1 MKISIVTIT
10 YNAEKVLQRTLDSVR
25 SQTYRN
31 IEHLIIDGASKDGTL
46 ELVRSYEL
54 GVKDYEVR
62 VVSEP
67 DRGIYDAMNKGLR
80 IATGDYIV
88 YMNAG
93 DTFHEKETLESL
105 TPSLTPSPP
114 LQRARGK
121 PMAERGDSSLIT
133 LHSSLPAVLYGDTNI
148 VDSEGHFL
156 RKRHLSVP
164 DHLTWRSFKY
174 GMLVCHQAFYARL
187 DIARDIPYD
196 LQYRHSAD
204 VDWCIRVMKEA
215 ERRHLTLQRVPGVV
229 ADFMDGGN
237 TSQNHRAS
245 LKERFTVMRRHY
257 GLFTTL
263 VMHVWFVIRSI
274 LSRP

>member
-1 MKISIVTIT
+1 MKISVVTIT
-10 YNAEKVLQRTLDSVR
+10 YNAAKVLQRTLDSVS

-46 ELVRSYEL
+46 DIVRSYEL
-54 GVKDYEVR
+54 RVRSEESGVRSYEVR

-67 DRGIYDAMNKGLR
+67 DRGIYDAMNKGLCL
-80 IATGDYIV
+80 ATGDYIV
-88 YMNAG
+88 FMNAG
-93 DTFHEKETLESL
+93 DTFHDKDTLESL
-105 TPSLTPSPP
+105 TPDPSP
-114 LQRARGK
+114 K
-121 PMAERGDSSLIT
+121 ERGDSSLFT
-133 LHSSLPAVLYGDTNI
+133 LHSSLPAVLYGDTDI
-148 VDSEGHFL
+148 VDSEGRFL

-164 DHLTWRSFKY
+164 EQLTWRSFKQ

-215 ERRHLTLQRVPGVV
+215 ERRHLTLKRVPGVV

-237 TSQNHRAS
+237 TTQNHRAS
-245 LKERFTVMRRHY
+245 LKERFQIMRKHY
-257 GLFTTL
+257 GLLTTL
-263 VMHVWFVIRSI
+263 AMHVWFVIRSI
-274 LSRP
+274 PSLRASRQ

>member
-10 YNAEKVLQRTLDSVR
+10 YNAAKVLQRTLDSVR

-31 IEHLIIDGASKDGTL
+31 IEHLIIDGASKDETL
-46 ELVRSYEL
+46 EIVRSYEL
-54 GVKDYEVR
+54 GVRSYESGARSYEVR

-80 IATGDYIV
+80 LATGDYIV
-88 YMNAG
+88 FMNAG
-93 DTFHEKETLESL
+93 DTFHDKDTLASL
-105 TPSLTPSPP
+105 NPAQPP
-114 LQRARGK
+114 LSGRFG
-121 PMAERGDSSLIT
+121 GV
-133 LHSSLPAVLYGDTNI
+133 PAVLYGDTDI
-148 VDSEGHFL
+148 VDSEGRFL

-164 DHLTWRSFKY
+164 DQLTWRSFKK

-215 ERRHLTLQRVPGVV
+215 EKRHLPLVRVPGVV

-237 TSQNHRAS
+237 TTQNHRAS
-245 LKERFTVMRRHY
+245 LRERFTVMRRHY
-257 GLFTTL
+257 GLLTTL
-263 VMHVWFVIRSI
+263 AMHVWFVIRSVPS
-274 LSRP
+274 LRASRQ

>member
-1 MKISIVTIT
+1 MKISVVTIT
-10 YNAEKVLQRTLDSVR
+10 YNAAKVLQRTLDSVS

-46 ELVRSYEL
+46 DIVRSYEL
-54 GVKDYEVR
+54 RVTSEESGVRSYEVR

-67 DRGIYDAMNKGLR
+67 DQGIYDAMNKGLR
-80 IATGDYIV
+80 LATGDYIV
-88 YMNAG
+88 FMNAG
-93 DTFHEKETLESL
+93 DTFHDKDTLESL
-105 TPSLTPSPP
+105 TPDPSPE
-114 LQRARGK
+114 
-121 PMAERGDSSLIT
+121 ERGDSSLFT
-133 LHSSLPAVLYGDTNI
+133 LHSSLPAVLYGDTDI
-148 VDSEGHFL
+148 VDSEGRFL

-164 DHLTWRSFKY
+164 EQLTWRSFKQ

-215 ERRHLTLQRVPGVV
+215 ERRHLPLKRVPGVV

-237 TSQNHRAS
+237 TTQNHRAS
-245 LKERFTVMRRHY
+245 LKERFQIMRKHY
-257 GLFTTL
+257 GLLTTL
-263 VMHVWFVIRSI
+263 AMHVWFVIRSI
-274 LSRP
+274 K